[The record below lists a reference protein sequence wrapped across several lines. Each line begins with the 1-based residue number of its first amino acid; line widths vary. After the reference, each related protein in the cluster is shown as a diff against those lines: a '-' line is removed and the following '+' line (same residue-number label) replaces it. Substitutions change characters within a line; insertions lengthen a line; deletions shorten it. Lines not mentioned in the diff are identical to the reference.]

1 MTTSQP
7 TDKEDGGRPTVLGK
21 FPPAPGQSA
30 ETPGTAGTIP
40 DGLPARSRAALP
52 AAVPSDGDTSGPL
65 LADAAGLRA
74 NWQRVQTGFV
84 DDPQAAVK
92 DAADLVEH
100 TVQALVGALRQRQR
114 QLRSMW
120 DGETGSTAAG
130 GQPDTENMRLMMQ
143 RYRTLFNQIC
153 RP

>member
-7 TDKEDGGRPTVLGK
+7 TDKQGSGRSTVLGK
-21 FPPAPGQSA
+21 FPPASA
-30 ETPGTAGTIP
+30 QEAASTGVAGTVP
-40 DGLPARSRAALP
+40 DGIPARSRGALP
-52 AAVPSDGDTSGPL
+52 ALRPADGDAFDPL

-74 NWQRVQTGFV
+74 NWQRVQSGFV
-84 DDPQAAVK
+84 DDPQAAVG

-114 QLRSMW
+114 QLRTMW
-120 DGETGSTAAG
+120 DRETGSAASG
-130 GQPDTENMRLMMQ
+130 GQPDTEHLRMMMQ